1 MKKVFYCYVFFA
13 LLVLSACR
21 RQLDLVPANDNW
33 TEGEEQLSSFEG
45 IMEAVN
51 GNYVQLR
58 NNNGRLYVLSEL
70 RGTTFLIPLPSH
82 LTEYFDIYSYRQ
94 DPRLLSTDNYWKTAY
109 ALIIACNRVLEG
121 LGRFE
126 KSRLFTDLSLARRA
140 LLLHAKGET
149 LFLRGYTY
157 FNLVRL
163 FGRPYYQRPQ
173 LNPGVMVKNNT
184 DINFIPGRSTVSE
197 VYMQIIED
205 LKLADSLMTTD
216 AGRTSAFASRPAAW
230 ALLSRVYL
238 YMGGTFDTPDKTLN
252 QQALLYANK
261 VIDTGKFQL
270 LKGNAYDTLLYDS
283 NYNNPETI
291 FASTYIDIYNNLWE
305 DTRAGGLVAAPS
317 LLGAFSQ
324 NDYRRD
330 FFEVEQQG
338 QTVFTAKY
346 RSSSPFIH
354 LRLAE
359 VYLNK
364 AEALFKLDSTSQALD
379 ALNVIHTRA
388 GLPALSYSDWAQLQK
403 DIIRERRLELCFE
416 GHSGFDDYRN
426 GLPMMRPAIDA
437 GTATEVLPADKRI
450 VLLIPQSEMDANPRM
465 VQNEQ

>member
-1 MKKVFYCYVFFA
+1 MKRVSCCYICFTLLFF
-13 LLVLSACR
+13 SACR
-21 RQLDLVPANDNW
+21 RQLDLVPTNDSW
-33 TEGEEQLSSFEG
+33 RESEEQLSSFEG

-51 GNYVQLR
+51 GNYILLR
-58 NNNGRLYVLSEL
+58 NNNSVLYLLSEL
-70 RGTTFLIPLPSH
+70 RGNTVRVRFAGYE
-82 LTEYFDIYSYRQ
+82 EYLDIFNYKQ
-94 DPRLLSTDNYWKTAY
+94 DPELLSIDEYWKGAY

-121 LGRFE
+121 LARFE
-126 KSRLFTDLSLARRA
+126 KSRQFTDLPSVRKA

-173 LNPGVMVKNNT
+173 VNPGVMVKNNT

-197 VYMQIIED
+197 VYTQIIED
-205 LKLADSLMTTD
+205 LKTADSIM
-216 AGRTSAFASRPAAW
+216 AAEVGRTNAFASAPAVW

-238 YMGGTFDTPDKTLN
+238 YMGGTFDAPDKDIN

-261 VIDTGKFQL
+261 VIDAGKFHL
-270 LKGNAYDTLLYDS
+270 LQGNAYDTLLYNS
-283 NYNNPETI
+283 RYNNSETI
-291 FASTYIDIYNNLWE
+291 FASTYIDRNNDVWE
-305 DTRAGGLVAAPS
+305 NISQGGLEAAPS
-317 LLGAFSQ
+317 LLQAFVPD
-324 NDYRRD
+324 DYRRG
-330 FFEVEQQG
+330 FFRIEQLG
-338 QTVFTAKY
+338 QWVRTTKHKIT
-346 RSSSPFIH
+346 SPYIH

-364 AEALFKLDSTSQALD
+364 AEALFKIGSTAQALD

-388 GLPALSYSDWAQLQK
+388 GLPALSYSNSAQLQK
-403 DIIRERRLELCFE
+403 DIIQERRLELCFE

-426 GLPMMRPAIDA
+426 GLPMIRPAIDA
-437 GTATEVLPADKRI
+437 GTAIEVLPTDKRV
-450 VLLIPQSEMDANPRM
+450 VLLIPRSEMDANPKM